1 MLTAAVSRIIEA
13 LTIAFSS
20 LGTLVGIALI
30 MWLATVVAL

>member
-20 LGTLVGIALI
+20 VGTVMGLAFIR
-30 MWLATVVAL
+30 WLATVVAF